1 MPPRFGSHG
10 AAAVMMRRCWRIVGQ
25 LLLLLLLMNM
35 NVVHV
40 RAQSDYDNYGYNND
54 NDYSDPN
61 QRGQPPPPD
70 SLYHDYAVRQQEKEI
85 GAVGGYVHTS
95 ECALLCAKKDCNCAR
110 TVVVVCKH
118 DNVLPSSSG
127 MREHRVQ
134 QHYHS

>member
-10 AAAVMMRRCWRIVGQ
+10 AAVMMRRWRIVGQ

-40 RAQSDYDNYGYNND
+40 RAQSNYDNYGYNND

-61 QRGQPPPPD
+61 QRGQPPPD

-85 GAVGGYVHTS
+85 GAVGGYVHV
-95 ECALLCAKKDCNCAR
+95 KVR
-110 TVVVVCKH
+110 VVRK
-118 DNVLPSSSG
+118 
-127 MREHRVQ
+127 E
-134 QHYHS
+134 